1 MTNSSSNHHLTDV
14 VNNLDYQITEYQTEI
29 DEAVSKITTYE
40 AEVPRLQ
47 ALVADLT
54 QRITQIRAIR
64 DQVENMPSGTTVNVN
79 VNGSSVYSQS
89 TPVP

>member
-1 MTNSSSNHHLTDV
+1 MTDSSSSHHLNDV

-29 DEAVSKITTYE
+29 DEATAKIMSYE

-47 ALVADLT
+47 ALVAELT
-54 QRITQIRAIR
+54 QRIAQIRAIR
-64 DQVENMPSGTTVNVN
+64 DQVENMPAGTTVNVN

>member
-1 MTNSSSNHHLTDV
+1 MTDSSSSHHLNDV
-14 VNNLDYQITEYQTEI
+14 VNNLEYQIAEYQTEI
-29 DEAVSKITTYE
+29 DEATAKITTYE

-47 ALVADLT
+47 ALVAELT
-54 QRITQIRAIR
+54 QRITQIRAIK
-64 DQVENMPSGTTVNVN
+64 DQVENMPSGMTVNVN